1 VDKYMGRNN
10 LSTWGGGDNFI
21 VSNPPPAWGH
31 TPLYGGPSPR
41 IPPYILSE
49 CPFGGDNTLDCGN
62 KFLGKNLSFFE
73 YLLL

>member
-1 VDKYMGRNN
+1 MWT
-10 LSTWGGGDNFI
+10 STWGGDNFI

-49 CPFGGDNTLDCGN
+49 CPFGGIIPWIAEIN
-62 KFLGKNLSFFE
+62 FWEKNDLSWVFIE
-73 YLLL
+73 YERID